1 MEEITIRCHDDPVP
15 IRSGFPGERIS
26 VLPRPRVREALQ
38 RPVTSRLIVTDCG
51 YFPRA
56 DDHQRS
62 RPTGCAE
69 TILIVCVDG
78 FGWCDLPSG
87 SHTVHPGQVLV
98 VPAETPHTYGSSEDV
113 PWTVWWMHVR
123 GDDVAHLVE
132 ATGASPSVPVLA
144 VPDVTRAV
152 ALVEEALRG
161 MERDDSAATLQ
172 LAAGAAWHLLA
183 LLSATR
189 HGVPHQRRDPVQAAV
204 EYLQLHFA
212 EKITVSELAATAG
225 LSPSHFS
232 ALFRRATGC
241 GPHEYQT
248 RLRMMKSRQLL
259 DTTDISVSAIAR
271 AVGYQ
276 DPLYFS
282 RQFRAVHGMSASQH
296 RARAKG

>member
-1 MEEITIRCHDDPVP
+1 
-15 IRSGFPGERIS
+15 
-26 VLPRPRVREALQ
+26 
-38 RPVTSRLIVTDCG
+38 
-51 YFPRA
+51 
-56 DDHQRS
+56 
-62 RPTGCAE
+62 
-69 TILIVCVDG
+69 
-78 FGWCDLPSG
+78 
-87 SHTVHPGQVLV
+87 
-98 VPAETPHTYGSSEDV
+98 
-113 PWTVWWMHVR
+113 MHVR